1 MRRLFITAILLFIL
15 PFMAMSQNPVAD
27 YLAAPDSL
35 QLDCSFSYTVQG
47 KVPVTGS
54 GTVWMSGKSFKVRGN
69 GLTVLCDGKSRWTV
83 DEESREVYVE
93 SAEDM
98 RDFLD
103 NPSLL
108 MSELK
113 NASYGSGKLK
123 GTYRY
128 DGEDIALVFSSIRIT
143 QASDKKT
150 FTPESEVKVY
160 ESEGFTVN
168 DLR

>member
-1 MRRLFITAILLFIL
+1 MRRLFITVILFFIL
-15 PFMAMSQNPVAD
+15 PVLALSQNPVAE

-47 KVPVTGS
+47 KVPVTGN
-54 GTVWMSGKSFKVRGN
+54 GTVWMSGKSFRVRGN

-83 DEESREVYVE
+83 DEENREVYIE
-93 SAEDM
+93 STEDM

-113 NASYGSGKLK
+113 NVSYGAGKLK

-128 DGEDIALVFSSIRIT
+128 DGDDIVLVFSSIMVAP
-143 QASDKKT
+143 ASNKKA
-150 FTPESEVKVY
+150 FTPESEVKGY
-160 ESEGFTVN
+160 ESVGFTVN